1 LEQRSTIPVDGVGQD
16 AVQTPPV
23 RMVGRRVAPS
33 FDRQV
38 TEATNSPVAHSE
50 VHPIEPQAS
59 RPMDLA

>member
-1 LEQRSTIPVDGVGQD
+1 VEGVGQD
-16 AVQTPPV
+16 AVQTLPV
-23 RMVGRRVAPS
+23 LMVGWRMAPS

-38 TEATNSPVAHSE
+38 TEATISPIAHSE